1 MKKIL
6 STNPSKFLLLI
17 FILILSFFLSLF
29 LGAEKINIESVLS
42 DPESLDSI
50 LLFELRLP
58 RSILCLISGILL
70 ASSAAVFQ
78 MFFRNYLAEPGLLG
92 ISAGATVG
100 AVIAQISSIPLFA
113 FGCISIINIFSFFS
127 AILSSLILIFIC
139 SRNRHPDQSIIVLL
153 CGTALG
159 TLYSALTSLIIIV
172 SSNKN
177 ISGVYS
183 WLMGTFNG
191 KGFDDIKFL
200 MLPALIS
207 FLGLVFISNP
217 LDLLNGGENSA
228 QSLGV
233 NIKILRFLV
242 LIFSSLAISVC
253 VCAGGIIGFIGLIAP
268 NLMRKFFKP
277 NSRVLILASS
287 ISGASLLLVADTLSR
302 TLLAPAE
309 IPCGII
315 TAFIGI
321 PFFFSLIFKKVR

>member
-1 MKKIL
+1 MK
-6 STNPSKFLLLI
+6 KFLLLI
-17 FILILSFFLSLF
+17 LILIVSFLLSLF
-29 LGAEKINIESVLS
+29 LGVEKINIESLLS
-42 DPESLDSI
+42 DPESFDSI

-58 RSILCLISGILL
+58 RSILCLISGFLL

-78 MFFRNYLAEPGLLG
+78 LFFRNYLAEPGLLG
-92 ISAGATVG
+92 ISSGATVG
-100 AVIAQISSIPLFA
+100 AVIAQVSSLPLFV
-113 FGCISIINIFSFFS
+113 FGCISTINVFSFFS
-127 AILSSLILIFIC
+127 AIISSLILVFVS
-139 SRNRHPDQSIIVLL
+139 SRNRNSNQSIVVLL

-159 TLYSALTSLIIIV
+159 TLYSALASLIIIL
-172 SSNKN
+172 SSGKN
-177 ISGVYS
+177 LIGIYG

-200 MLPALIS
+200 LLPAVIS
-207 FLGLVFISNP
+207 FLGLVLISNP

-233 NIKILRFLV
+233 NIKVLRFLV

-253 VCAGGIIGFIGLIAP
+253 VCAGGVIGFIGLIAP

-277 NSRVLILASS
+277 NSRILILTSA
-287 ISGASLLLVADTLSR
+287 ISGSSLLLVADTLSR

-321 PFFFSLIFKKVR
+321 PFFLSLIFKKVK

>member
-6 STNPSKFLLLI
+6 STNPSKFLLLTL
-17 FILILSFFLSLF
+17 ILILSFFLSLF

-100 AVIAQISSIPLFA
+100 AVIAQIPLFA
-113 FGCISIINIFSFFS
+113 FGCISVINIFSFFS

-159 TLYSALTSLIIIV
+159 TLYSALTSLIIII

-233 NIKILRFLV
+233 NIKLLRFLV

-253 VCAGGIIGFIGLIAP
+253 VCTGGIIGFIGLIAP
-268 NLMRKFFKP
+268 NLMRKVFKP